1 MAGIKIRS
9 AQSFLC
15 DKARRLTAIF
25 SLIQSPS
32 PNKLKENNT
41 MLNKTLI
48 FILTVVVCLAMLN
61 SSTVSSISVIPQLS
75 SDSETPEVVRGKT
88 RFDLLLINFPQEPFL
103 FCYSNPETS
112 LIAGKSDGQVS
123 SRHEGR
129 VRSDFSFWDLFPTYF
144 GEYFEIFVFFMELK
158 WHYEIEDAIAEASE
172 RIDEHLVNGDRI
184 KHKNDNFLLDF
195 AKHYFVNNTKPLWK
209 FKA

>member
-1 MAGIKIRS
+1 M
-9 AQSFLC
+9 
-15 DKARRLTAIF
+15 
-25 SLIQSPS
+25 
-32 PNKLKENNT
+32 

-48 FILTVVVCLAMLN
+48 FISTVVVCLAMLS

-75 SDSETPEVVRGKT
+75 SDSETPEVVR
-88 RFDLLLINFPQEPFL
+88 
-103 FCYSNPETS
+103 ETS
-112 LIAGKSDGQVS
+112 QIAGKSDGQVS

-129 VRSDFSFWDLFPTYF
+129 VRSDFTFWDLFPTYF